1 MPKPTPV
8 TPPRPS
14 EAMGVTDIVAPPAIE
29 VDFDSLKVGD
39 GYYRTLFVAGYPR
52 FVAANWLEPLIS
64 FNHTLDIAMYIY
76 PTRSEEILENLK
88 RKVGEMEATIQSD
101 LKRGRVIEPSVQVAL
116 EDALALQQ
124 ELAKGSE
131 RFFQFGLYVSI
142 PAKSKEDLDKTT
154 NQVEATLGSLL
165 IVTKKAI
172 LQMEEGLK
180 TTLPMGRDRLLVT
193 RNMDTTSLATTF
205 PFTTSELTANEGILY
220 GMNEHN
226 DSLIIFDRF
235 TLENANSVVFG
246 KSGGGKSYMVKLEVM
261 RSMMFDT
268 EVIIIDPENEYETL
282 AYALGGEYIRF
293 KFGAATKINP
303 FDLALLGGT
312 AGQESELSQKVLSLH
327 GFFRVVMG
335 KLTPT
340 EDALLDRALILT
352 YKQKGITPDPTTHS
366 KEPPLM
372 EDLYKTLVGMEEVLA
387 KGLADRIEKFVKGS
401 LVGIFDQQTNVE
413 IRSQLTIFSI
423 RDLED
428 ELRPIAMYL
437 ILDFIWNKIRHD
449 IKRRLL
455 IVDEA
460 WYMMKYPDSAQFIYG
475 IAKRARKYYVG
486 LTTITQDVEDFM
498 ATDMG
503 KAIIQNSSMQI
514 LLKQSSA
521 AIDKIADVFYLS
533 EGEKHLLLSADIG
546 QGLFFAG
553 PAHAAMRV
561 IASPEEHALVTT
573 KPQETQ
579 KAAAVPATTPPV
591 AVSTPVPPP
600 APPVV
605 EVVPA
610 QPTPTPT
617 PTPTPPSQPSAGPRA
632 NRPIFT
638 VETIDPAKPT

>member
-1 MPKPTPV
+1 MNNPFNITSFVSKMVNPTANPNTTPSRSTGKPLV
-8 TPPRPS
+8 
-14 EAMGVTDIVAPPAIE
+14 VTDIIAPPAIE
-29 VDFDSLKVGD
+29 VDFDLLKIGD
-39 GYYRTLFVAGYPR
+39 WYYRSLFVAGYPR
-52 FVAANWLEPLIS
+52 FVSANWLEPLVS
-64 FNHTLDIAMYIY
+64 FNHTLDISMYIY

-131 RFFQFGLYVSI
+131 RFFQFGLYVTI
-142 PAKSKEDLDKTT
+142 PAKTREDLDKTT
-154 NQVEATLGSLL
+154 KSVEATLGSLL
-165 IVTKKAI
+165 IVTKKSI

-220 GMNEHN
+220 GLNEHN

-246 KSGGGKSYMVKLEVM
+246 KSGGGKSYMVKLEIM
-261 RSMMFDT
+261 RSLMFDT
-268 EVIIIDPENEYETL
+268 EVIVIDPENEYEALTHT
-282 AYALGGEYIRF
+282 LGGEYIRF
-293 KFGAATKINP
+293 RFGSDTKLNP
-303 FDLALLGGT
+303 FDLALLGNDGVS
-312 AGQESELSQKVLSLH
+312 QSELSQKVLSLH

-352 YKQKGITPDPTTHS
+352 YKQKGITPDPATHS

-372 EDLYKTLVGMEEVLA
+372 EDLYKTLVGMEETLA

-401 LVGIFDQQTNVE
+401 LVGIFDQQTNIE
-413 IRSQLTIFSI
+413 IRNQLTVFSI

-428 ELRPIAMYL
+428 ELRPIAMFL
-437 ILDFIWNKIRHD
+437 ILDFIWNKIRHNK
-449 IKRRLL
+449 KRRLL

-460 WYMMKYPDSAQFIYG
+460 WYMMKYPDSAQFLYG
-475 IAKRARKYYVG
+475 IAKRARKYYLG

-498 ATDMG
+498 ATEMG

-521 AIDKIADVFYLS
+521 AIDTIAQVFYLS
-533 EGEKHLLLSADIG
+533 EGEKHLLLAADVG

-561 IASPEEHALVTT
+561 IASPEEHEVATT
-573 KPQETQ
+573 KPQEALKENPSQ
-579 KAAAVPATTPPV
+579 EAPHPSVVTPEQ
-591 AVSTPVPPP
+591 PP
-600 APPVV
+600 APVSQGARISP
-605 EVVPA
+605 P
-610 QPTPTPT
+610 PTN
-617 PTPTPPSQPSAGPRA
+617 

-638 VETIDPAKPT
+638 VETVDTKPAP

>member
-1 MPKPTPV
+1 MAEPSKLTTLLNSIMGSSAQSKTHPSTPSQQ
-8 TPPRPS
+8 PLS
-14 EAMGVTDIVAPPAIE
+14 VTDIIAPPAIE
-29 VDFDSLKVGD
+29 VDFDLLKVGD
-39 GYYRTLFVAGYPR
+39 WYYRSLFVAGYPR
-52 FVAANWLEPLIS
+52 FVAANWLEPLVS
-64 FNHTLDIAMYIY
+64 FNHTLDISMYIY

-131 RFFQFGLYVSI
+131 RFFQFGLYVTI
-142 PAKSKEDLDKTT
+142 PAKTREDLDKTT
-154 NQVEATLGSLL
+154 KQVEATLGSLL
-165 IVTKKAI
+165 IVTKKSI
-172 LQMEEGLK
+172 LQMEEGVK
-180 TTLPMGRDRLLVT
+180 TTLPMGKDRVLVT

-220 GMNEHN
+220 GLNEHN

-246 KSGGGKSYMVKLEVM
+246 KSGGGKSYMVKLEIM
-261 RSMMFDT
+261 RSLMFDT
-268 EVIIIDPENEYETL
+268 EVIVIDPENEYENLTHT
-282 AYALGGEYIRF
+282 LGGEYIRF
-293 KFGAATKINP
+293 RFGSQTKLNP
-303 FDLALLGGT
+303 FDLALLGSDLDD
-312 AGQESELSQKVLSLH
+312 QSELSQKVLSLH

-352 YKQKGITPDPTTHS
+352 YKQKGITPDPSTHK

-401 LVGIFDQQTNVE
+401 LVGIFDQQTNVS
-413 IRSQLTIFSI
+413 IRNQLTVFSI

-449 IKRRLL
+449 KKRRLL

-460 WYMMKYPDSAQFIYG
+460 WYMMKYPDSAQFLYG
-475 IAKRARKYYVG
+475 IAKRARKYYLG

-498 ATDMG
+498 ATEMG

-521 AIDKIADVFYLS
+521 AIDTIAQVFYLS
-533 EGEKHLLLSADIG
+533 EGEKHLLLAADVG

-561 IASPEEHALVTT
+561 IASPEEHEVATT
-573 KPQETQ
+573 RPQETLKNQ
-579 KAAAVPATTPPV
+579 EALT
-591 AVSTPVPPP
+591 
-600 APPVV
+600 
-605 EVVPA
+605 
-610 QPTPTPT
+610 
-617 PTPTPPSQPSAGPRA
+617 QPSLDKPLSTNVPIIKETAPA
-632 NRPIFT
+632 LPKSNRPIFT
-638 VETIDPAKPT
+638 VETVQNSKTG

>member
-1 MPKPTPV
+1 MAAQSKLATLFNTLIGSPSLPKGAAGSLSQ
-8 TPPRPS
+8 RS
-14 EAMGVTDIVAPPAIE
+14 LSVTDIVAPPAIE
-29 VDFDSLKVGD
+29 VDFDLLKIGD
-39 GYYRTLFVAGYPR
+39 WYYRSLFVAGYPR
-52 FVAANWLEPLIS
+52 FVSANWLEPLVS
-64 FNHTLDIAMYIY
+64 FNHTLDISMYVY

-101 LKRGRVIEPSVQVAL
+101 MKRGRVIEPSVQVAL

-131 RFFQFGLYVSI
+131 RFFQFGLYVTI
-142 PAKSKEDLDKTT
+142 PAKTKEDLDKATK
-154 NQVEATLGSLL
+154 QVEATLGSLL
-165 IVTKKAI
+165 IVTKKSI

-180 TTLPMGRDRLLVT
+180 TTLPMGRDRVLVT

-220 GMNEHN
+220 GLNEHN

-246 KSGGGKSYMVKLEVM
+246 KSGGGKSYMVKLEIM
-261 RSMMFDT
+261 RSLMFDT
-268 EVIIIDPENEYETL
+268 EVIVIDPENEYENLTHT
-282 AYALGGEYIRF
+282 LGGEYIRF
-293 KFGAATKINP
+293 RFGSATKLNP
-303 FDLALLGGT
+303 FDLALLGSEDE
-312 AGQESELSQKVLSLH
+312 GQSELSQKILSLH

-335 KLTPT
+335 RLTPT

-352 YKQKGITPDPTTHS
+352 YKQKGITPDPSTHK

-387 KGLADRIEKFVKGS
+387 KGLADRIEKFVRGS
-401 LVGIFDQQTNVE
+401 LVGIFDQQTNVS
-413 IRSQLTIFSI
+413 IRNQLTVFSI

-428 ELRPIAMYL
+428 ELRPIAMFL

-449 IKRRLL
+449 KRRRLL

-460 WYMMKYPDSAQFIYG
+460 WYMMKYPDSAQFLYG
-475 IAKRARKYYVG
+475 IAKRARKYYLG

-498 ATDMG
+498 ATEMG

-521 AIDKIADVFYLS
+521 AIDTIARVFYLS
-533 EGEKHLLLSADIG
+533 EGEKHLLLAADIG

-561 IASPEEHALVTT
+561 IASPEEHEVATT
-573 KPQETQ
+573 RPQETLKNQ
-579 KAAAVPATTPPV
+579 GVTTPSQ
-591 AVSTPVPPP
+591 AGSVPLSAGKPIIQ
-600 APPVV
+600 
-605 EVVPA
+605 EG
-610 QPTPTPT
+610 
-617 PTPTPPSQPSAGPRA
+617 PPSLPKP

-638 VETIDPAKPT
+638 VETVQTGKTG